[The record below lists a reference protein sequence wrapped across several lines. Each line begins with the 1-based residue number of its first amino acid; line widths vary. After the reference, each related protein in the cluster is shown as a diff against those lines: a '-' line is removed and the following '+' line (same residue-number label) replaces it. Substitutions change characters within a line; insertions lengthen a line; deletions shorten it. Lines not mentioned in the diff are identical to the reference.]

1 VRILNESKKEGGMEI
16 GQIRT
21 IKQRYNRRECEFC
34 EEPATHKLTFLL
46 PNARTNPASS
56 AYRHDDCSWCSD
68 QDVFVC
74 DEHEKDSRKIAG
86 DLKME
91 WCSSFAYERF
101 KHMFEYWEDI
111 K

>member
-1 VRILNESKKEGGMEI
+1 MKVGD
-16 GQIRT
+16 IRT
-21 IKQRYNRRECEFC
+21 IKQRFDRRGCEYC

-46 PNARTNPASS
+46 PNARGNPASK

-74 DEHEKDSRKIAG
+74 DEHEKDSKKIANELEMG
-86 DLKME
+86 
-91 WCSSFAYERF
+91 WCSAFSYETF
-101 KHMFEYWEDI
+101 KHMFEYWEQI